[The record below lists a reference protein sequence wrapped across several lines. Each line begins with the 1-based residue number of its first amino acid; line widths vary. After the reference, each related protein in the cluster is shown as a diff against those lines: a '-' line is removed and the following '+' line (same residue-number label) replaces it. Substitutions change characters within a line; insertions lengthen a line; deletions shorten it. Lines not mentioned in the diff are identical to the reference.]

1 MIFIYLV
8 IATLLLITIFKS
20 LDVYLKRKVISQVQ
34 AYGIK
39 DTYEIKGVSY
49 KVTFL
54 HVPTHRKLQVNS
66 KTVIQIKKGK
76 EISLIP
82 FELTKPN
89 LIITYPSTEKMCVV
103 LNENEIQFFEPSK
116 KIYETYICPIDRLK
130 SFIEG
135 LHD

>member
-1 MIFIYLV
+1 M
-8 IATLLLITIFKS
+8 LILTFKS
-20 LDVYLKRKVISQVQ
+20 LDVFLKRKVISKAE

-39 DTYEIKGVSY
+39 DTYEMKGVRY

-54 HVPTHRKLQVNS
+54 HVPMHAKLQVNS

-76 EISLIP
+76 DVTLIP
-82 FELTKPN
+82 FELTKAN

-103 LNENEIQFFEPSK
+103 LNENEIQFFKPSK
-116 KIYETYICPIDRLK
+116 KIYETYICPIDELK

>member
-1 MIFIYLV
+1 MIFIYIFLV
-8 IATLLLITIFKS
+8 VVITLALIKV
-20 LDVYLKRKVISQVQ
+20 LEYRMKRKVKLLAES
-34 AYGIK
+34 YGIK
-39 DTYEIKGVSY
+39 DTYEIQGIVY
-49 KVTFL
+49 RVTFL
-54 HVPTHRKLQVNS
+54 HVPSHTKLQVNS
-66 KTVIQIKKGK
+66 KAVIQIKKGK
-76 EISLIP
+76 DISLIP

-116 KIYETYICPIDRLK
+116 KIYETYICPIAKLK

>member
-1 MIFIYLV
+1 MYIV
-8 IATLLLITIFKS
+8 IATLLLIIIFKS
-20 LDVYLKRKVISQVQ
+20 LDVFLKRKVISQAQ

>member
-1 MIFIYLV
+1 MIFIYIL
-8 IATLLLITIFKS
+8 IATLLLMITFKS
-20 LDVYLKRKVISQVQ
+20 LDVFLKRKVISQAQ

-54 HVPTHRKLQVNS
+54 HVPHHAKLQVNS

-76 EISLIP
+76 DISLIP

-116 KIYETYICPIDRLK
+116 KIYETYICPIAKLK

>member
-1 MIFIYLV
+1 MIFIYIV
-8 IATLLLITIFKS
+8 TATLLLIITFKS
-20 LDVYLKRKVISQVQ
+20 LDVFLKRKVI
-34 AYGIK
+34 ARARALGIK
-39 DTYEIKGVSY
+39 DSYEIKGVSY
-49 KVTFL
+49 KVMFL
-54 HVPTHRKLQVNS
+54 HVPSHAKLQVNS

-76 EISLIP
+76 DVSLIP
-82 FELTKPN
+82 FALTKPN

-116 KIYETYICPIDRLK
+116 KIYETYICPIHKLK

>member
-20 LDVYLKRKVISQVQ
+20 LDVYLKRKIISQAQ

-54 HVPTHRKLQVNS
+54 HVPTHSKLQVNS

-76 EISLIP
+76 DVTLIP
-82 FELTKPN
+82 FDLTKAN

-116 KIYETYICPIDRLK
+116 KIYETYVCPIDELK

>member
-1 MIFIYLV
+1 MIFIYII
-8 IATLLLITIFKS
+8 IATLLLILTFKS
-20 LDVYLKRKVISQVQ
+20 LDVFLKRKVISKAQ

-54 HVPTHRKLQVNS
+54 HVPMHAKLQVNS

-76 EISLIP
+76 DVTLVP
-82 FELTKPN
+82 FELTKAN

-116 KIYETYICPIDRLK
+116 KIYETYVCPIDRLK